1 MRFSQKILHHPALL
15 ISLLL
20 VAFFLKGVFLA
31 TIFPMFT
38 GQDEARHYNS
48 IQYRNEPADKTW
60 EKDSRGTRTNNDTF
74 SGYNFSEEILNA
86 GTASGIDDIRSG
98 LYNTTDFSDTSL
110 GKNEQEILEKQWK
123 PYSFFEKPDAV
134 RGSLYHTLAAK
145 IERVLVDQNILV
157 RFYSARIFSVLLG
170 IIAVLLA
177 FCIART
183 TGFSSFIATLFAA
196 LVAFQPKF
204 SMYMTNINY
213 DTLLIP
219 FFFLFTW
226 GAVLSLRD
234 GLNWKNVSIMITA
247 IALGVF
253 TKGTAV
259 ILFVVFLGLV
269 GFHLFKK
276 AKNPKKILLSAT
288 LFAGVLLIANSLL
301 ETKYSLSE
309 FLPFKGSA
317 TETIGSLGDYLDK
330 SLTPGRFALSSRTY
344 WGSLGW
350 NDDLI
355 VNNLTTLLWPIQI
368 ISAIGLILF
377 LFTRNKPDFL
387 PEKKFIIFLIAMI
400 IALQLGIRL
409 ADWNVFRAI
418 GTIELGTPGRYF
430 LPNLATHFILVM
442 VGLGML
448 FGKREYF
455 KNILLG
461 SVLLLFF
468 FSLYLTIDVI
478 LPRFYL

>member
-1 MRFSQKILHHPALL
+1 MRFSQKILRSPT
-15 ISLLL
+15 LLL
-20 VAFFLKGVFLA
+20 YLLLAAFFLKGVFVA
-31 TIFPMFT
+31 TLFPMFT

-48 IQYRNEPADKTW
+48 VQYINEPTDKNW
-60 EKDSRGTRTNNDTF
+60 EKNDRRTSVNRDVF
-74 SGYNFSEEILNA
+74 SDYNFSEEILNA
-86 GTASGIDDIRSG
+86 GTASGINDIRSG
-98 LYNTTDFSDTSL
+98 LYNTADFSDTSE
-110 GKNEQEILEKQWK
+110 GKREQDILEQKWR
-123 PYSFFEKPDAV
+123 PYNLFKYPDAV
-134 RGSLYHTLAAK
+134 RGSLYHTLAAP
-145 IERVLVDQNILV
+145 IEKALAGENILI
-157 RFYSARIFSVLLG
+157 RFYSIRIFSVFLG
-170 IIAVLLA
+170 TIAVLLA
-177 FCIART
+177 FCIARAI
-183 TGFSSFIATLFAA
+183 GFSSFIATLFAA

-219 FFFLFTW
+219 LFFLFTW

-288 LFAGVLLIANSLL
+288 LFAGVFLIANSLL

-309 FLPFKGSA
+309 FLPFKGSV
-317 TETIGSLGDYLDK
+317 TETIGSLGDYLNK